1 MATRPIIEI
10 PEFTMEASVYTEE
23 DLYVSS
29 VTPTEEDN
37 YTDDELEE
45 LLEYWEYLY
54 DYDY

>member
-1 MATRPIIEI
+1 MATRPNIEI
-10 PEFTMEASVYTEE
+10 PEYTMETTVYTEE

-29 VTPTEEDN
+29 VTDDDDSGYTEE
-37 YTDDELEE
+37 ELEE